1 MSERL
6 MRFGTPTPNEEKVL
20 RHLDEV
26 LPPAYKILA
35 SLRLSGSDG
44 KGREFDCIVFGEH
57 AVYVLEIKNY
67 GGPIRGDA
75 QQWEMISTNPDQ
87 ELFTPPNPVYQVS
100 TQAGIFSSRLKELRI
115 KDVWVQGFICLS
127 SEDAPILGILEEDE
141 RKTFWYKNA
150 REVLTDP
157 GFLLGGHRWRKSVLP
172 KHTELLNLINEGF
185 EKRELEE
192 IPGYTIKDIAWQGR
206 RYKAYFASRENA
218 YPANVLLKIYKVPG
232 DIRSQDEVQKF
243 VDALKNRE
251 LSALRKIDREGKK
264 EIDGARYVLAGED
277 AFMHPANPYKYIVV
291 TEWVNGKTL
300 LSLLQR
306 EQSLP
311 DEVRFLIASQ
321 ICRGLAFMH
330 SAGVIHRNLSVENV
344 VWSSEENEVK
354 IINLDFAKF
363 ADNSVPT
370 QTDKNVLAEM
380 RAELNLREK
389 YQAPELR
396 GASDE
401 DDTEYSFV
409 YHNARYNTDYYALG
423 VVLLEIITGKVF
435 ENVQEIMQAIE
446 QFSHPNN
453 KVGNILH
460 SYCHAAPEKRMEIPL
475 LEAAHV
481 FEQLAGIAQ
490 SSHDVTN
497 LPTDYRFGIYAIRE
511 RIAKSKMSAVY
522 RAQNTLIEEDVV
534 IKIPLAP
541 AREDVEEELSRA
553 IRLSRE
559 VSPEFIAKLLH
570 TDLTYLV
577 DDTQIE
583 MKPSDKNRPVYYQV
597 WDYIE
602 GQTLA
607 KYLKSSQNDD
617 ESLHLKNILAAVKP
631 VSILHERGW
640 VHQDIK
646 PANFMLTP
654 AGEIKLIDFGLT
666 QHISKKQDPQE
677 TGGPSGCYLPP
688 EILAKDGVWTPA
700 GDVWSLGCLT
710 LVMLLG
716 PDACIS
722 EGPLVDWS
730 KLAQTLSKD
739 FVHVLQKATHRN
751 PAQRYPSA
759 VEFLQALQK
768 EHDAWQDQQKKGSN
782 VMDVNRILEKLQEKS
797 QDADLSGDLS
807 AVEAIEAD
815 IKALQNWV
823 AAGQSGECPLDLSIY
838 GLAEMALP
846 KDEKIS
852 EARPQEKVAVSQQ
865 PEPEKTPVVEN
876 CLPVQESP
884 VQPVAIAAL
893 DTATPEPVPDL
904 IDEQPDVDF
913 AREKLRVE
921 MEKARQHI
929 QKQEWREAVGLLTA
943 IESRA
948 DESLVDTVR
957 DLLAQAKAGLDAA
970 LRDFLKKGNQARKD
984 GDTTAAQGFYE
995 SALELDSE
1003 NADARRA
1010 LLELS
1015 GFLKHQITEKQI
1027 TDLRAGLR
1035 ERRDIVR
1042 LGNSVHAAE
1051 ALKVED
1057 KLPENLVQML
1067 GEARLFFEE
1076 TRKKDGNLTTAIR
1089 FADIGGKAKA
1099 VEELLE
1105 LFNIQGKQE
1114 IYDAT
1119 HNKMRP
1125 TFDVLKEAQHY
1136 WKLASEEIAQYEI
1149 TLADENKRLL
1159 PHYAKKRLLE
1169 ALSLSLDKT
1178 EKKIL
1183 EKKLDEIEVD
1193 IQNQQ
1198 KAIDLQQIAHQE
1210 VDHVDRLGILLQ
1222 AYNLF
1227 PAVTGLKEQ
1236 LEQARPVALRSVGSN
1251 INHFLQAANQL
1262 IDSQN
1267 YGQARDALREA
1278 EKQADAWPEPEK
1290 PEEIHDLLEQVK
1302 SLRATVDQIE
1312 NAWKEYQTLALGI
1325 RQKVLDQNERAEG
1338 LRKFKEV
1345 SDDPRFAAFADL
1357 RALTS
1362 EIDQYKGVGEQLSDA
1377 NSARAANDWSRVLE
1391 IADKV
1396 LKAGSSGKLASQFE
1410 GLYQEAQTE
1419 LNIARVQELIRDDDI
1434 PEANHLLTVML
1445 ARAKERGEQQL
1456 TTLLQRL
1463 ATEKEQIDAAIKST
1477 NAGMQALYDEAG
1489 NILGVFD
1496 DARFKAYV
1504 SPASALRQARVGAD
1518 GQVNNPEMRRLV
1530 DGFKKSTQEN
1540 DPTSH
1545 QLMESLSPSLLD
1557 DLKRKGVNER
1567 LQALKRFRYIGG
1579 DLSQAE
1585 NEKWPAYARSLRT
1598 AEARRA
1604 ARLLTESLRSDVLS
1618 FLKEQRSAFQ
1628 GKESNLDDETLRN
1641 LAEQARGLRLGAL
1654 LETEAERAVGR
1665 WFEMLW
1671 ARRRALAEER
1681 KSRWNQA
1688 IKIWREVDE
1697 NHPGIPEVR
1706 QGLRRARIEHTT
1718 SRAYSLLYN
1727 DHKGQEALEL
1737 LQTLKSEPDMDNA
1750 WELNLALAET
1760 YGVLGEFP
1768 EAFGNIDLAMRTVSV
1783 WDAESQKEPCT
1794 KLEARRREL
1803 QSQQVIY
1810 TCTEQ
1815 ANHKFS
1821 NGDSLSA
1828 LRILQ
1833 EGIQNLAVQDANEL
1847 QKLHDRMYREAADE
1861 LLDRVQREREKGS
1874 DEGKIVAV
1882 TALVDLQALEEITGQ
1897 RVESRRSTEGL
1908 NRLRTDLA
1916 SVAESLLRTAAEFE
1930 PSGMPLA
1937 RALVEAS
1944 SLSARLQT
1952 FDDVIPLFEGE
1963 LAPIREKLKKRRN
1976 DIVDT
1981 LRKLQ
1986 ELEKNL
1992 EQINNPA
1999 VWESALRS
2007 GDFQALE
2014 QYRNSIQQIGFANLP
2029 EVTAFQKRLDETQE
2043 VYEHLLGIVRQVKK
2057 KFSRDEDFEN
2067 VRLLITDSL
2076 VQPSYRPNEQAWQS
2090 IQARQYQDI
2099 RNLLDDRLRVPDIY
2113 GRSDLVGWQT
2123 ILAQAEER
2131 QRELERWQ
2139 EWDLQCERKMDLANQ
2154 AFSLGE
2160 NPIDESLTGRKQAW
2174 EKSYHAASEVL
2185 VLLRAGACDEDD
2197 EQIIEVPV
2205 RSQKARQ
2212 IQEEGKRRL
2221 RMAEDWA
2228 NKSKMQIS
2236 VLGDTLEKRGFP
2248 SQREFADAVAQ
2259 KDWNRLER
2267 LIELAREAGI
2277 TTEEER
2283 KRVEIYTRTLNDQRN
2298 KKKNWWP
2305 LG

>member
-6 MRFGTPTPNEEKVL
+6 IRFGTPTPNEEKVL

-26 LPPAYKILA
+26 LPPEYKVLA

-75 QQWEMISTNPDQ
+75 QQWEMISTNQDD

-100 TQAGIFSSRLKELRI
+100 TQAGILSSRLKELHI

-127 SEDAPILGILEEDE
+127 SEDTPILGILEEDQ

-150 REVLTDP
+150 RDVLTDP

-192 IPGYTIKDIAWQGR
+192 IPDYTIKDIAWQGR

-277 AFMHPANPYKYIVV
+277 AFIHPANPYKYIVV

-306 EQSLP
+306 SQSLP
-311 DEVRFLIASQ
+311 DEARFLIASQ
-321 ICRGLAFMH
+321 ICRGLAFIH
-330 SAGVIHRNLSVENV
+330 SAGVIHRNLSVENI
-344 VWSSEENEVK
+344 VWSSEENKVK

-363 ADNSVPT
+363 ADNSVST
-370 QTDKNVLAEM
+370 QTNKNVLAEM

-396 GASDE
+396 GVSDE
-401 DDTEYSFV
+401 DETEYSFV
-409 YHNARYNTDYYALG
+409 YHNARWNTDYYALG

-453 KVGNILH
+453 KVGNILR

-497 LPTDYRFGIYAIRE
+497 LPTGYRFGIYAIRE
-511 RIAKSKMSAVY
+511 RIAKSKMSVVY
-522 RAQNTLIEEDVV
+522 RAKNTLIEEDVV

-570 TDLTYLV
+570 TDLTYL
-577 DDTQIE
+577 DGTQIE

-617 ESLHLKNILAAVKP
+617 ESLHLKNILAAIKT

-646 PANFMLTP
+646 PANFMLTL

-677 TGGPSGCYLPP
+677 TGGTSGCYLPP

-710 LVMLLG
+710 LVVLLG
-716 PDACIS
+716 PDVCTHA
-722 EGPLVDWS
+722 GPHVDWK
-730 KLAQTLSKD
+730 KLQQTLSKD
-739 FVHVLQKATHRN
+739 FVHVLQKATDRN

-768 EHDAWQDQQKKGSN
+768 THDAWQDQQKKGSN
-782 VMDVNRILEKLQEKS
+782 VMDINRILEKLQEKS

-815 IKALQNWV
+815 IKTLQNWV
-823 AAGQSGECPLDLSIY
+823 AAGQAGECPLDLSIY
-838 GLAEMALP
+838 GLAETALP

-852 EARPQEKVAVSQQ
+852 EVHPQEKVAVSQQ
-865 PEPEKTPVVEN
+865 PEPEEPPVVEN
-876 CLPVQESP
+876 SLPVQESP
-884 VQPVAIAAL
+884 AQPIAIAAP
-893 DTATPEPVPDL
+893 DIATPELVPDL
-904 IDEQPDVDF
+904 IDVDEQPDVDF

-921 MEKARQHI
+921 MEKARQQI
-929 QKQEWREAVGLLTA
+929 QKQEWHEAVGLLTA

-957 DLLAQAKAGLDAA
+957 DLLAQAKAGLDVA
-970 LRDFLKKGNQARKD
+970 LRDFLAQGNQARKD
-984 GDTTAAQGFYE
+984 GDTKAAQGFYQ
-995 SALELDSE
+995 SALTLDSK

-1015 GFLKHQITEKQI
+1015 GLVKNKVVEDEFSEL
-1027 TDLRAGLR
+1027 LSGLR
-1035 ERRDIVR
+1035 ERNDIQR
-1042 LGNSVHAAE
+1042 LGVAVDSAE
-1051 ALKVED
+1051 TLFRED
-1057 KLPENLVQML
+1057 KLPDNLIKLMEDARL
-1067 GEARLFFEE
+1067 KYDNTRSEMGETTTAMRFGDIEAR
-1076 TRKKDGNLTTAIR
+1076 
-1089 FADIGGKAKA
+1089 AKA
-1099 VEELLE
+1099 VEVLQAHVIKGEKYI
-1105 LFNIQGKQE
+1105 F
-1114 IYDAT
+1114 DAT
-1119 HNKMRP
+1119 TNTERP
-1125 TFDVLKEAQHY
+1125 SYEILQEAQ
-1136 WKLASEEIAQYEI
+1136 KLLQEASQDTAQYEI
-1149 TLADENKRLL
+1149 NLAEKNKQLYPRRAQQRL
-1159 PHYAKKRLLE
+1159 KKALEKPFYDQERKKLEEKLTEVEGYIQKQEQAE
-1169 ALSLSLDKT
+1169 AL
-1178 EKKIL
+1178 
-1183 EKKLDEIEVD
+1183 
-1193 IQNQQ
+1193 QQ
-1198 KAIDLQQIAHQE
+1198 RADQEDDLLK
-1210 VDHVDRLGILLQ
+1210 RFGLLLQ
-1222 AYNLF
+1222 AYNIF
-1227 PAVTGLKEQ
+1227 PAITGLQEQ
-1236 LEQARPVALRSVGSN
+1236 LEPARPVAIGQVASN
-1251 INHFLQAANQL
+1251 INDSLRTANL
-1262 IDSQN
+1262 HIDNQE
-1267 YGQARDALREA
+1267 YEQARDALREA
-1278 EKQADAWPEPEK
+1278 EKQANAWPEPEK
-1290 PEEIHDLLEQVK
+1290 PEDIHNLLEQAK

-1312 NAWKEYQTLALGI
+1312 NAWKEYETLALGI

-1345 SDDPRFAAFADL
+1345 SEDLRFAAFADL

-1362 EIDQYKGVGEQLSDA
+1362 EIDQYKGVGEQLADA

-1396 LKAGSSGKLASQFE
+1396 LKAGSAGKLSPQFE

-1419 LNIARVQELIRDDDI
+1419 LNITRVQELIRDDDI

-1456 TTLLQRL
+1456 TALAQRL
-1463 ATEKEQIDAAIKST
+1463 VAEKEHIDTAIKST
-1477 NAGMQALYDEAG
+1477 NAGMQALYEEAG

-1518 GQVNNPEMRRLV
+1518 GQVNNPEMHRLI
-1530 DGFKKSTQEN
+1530 DGFKKSAEDN
-1540 DPTSH
+1540 DPTAH
-1545 QLMESLSPSLLD
+1545 QLMETLSPVLLES
-1557 DLKRKGVNER
+1557 LKRKGVNER
-1567 LQALKRFRYIGG
+1567 LQALKRFRYVGG
-1579 DLSQAE
+1579 DLSQAV
-1585 NEKWPAYARSLRT
+1585 NETWPAYARSLRT

-1604 ARLLTESLRSDVLS
+1604 ARLLTESLRSDVLN

-1628 GKESNLDDETLRN
+1628 GKENDLDDETLRN
-1641 LAEQARGLRLGAL
+1641 LAAQASGLRLGAL

-1665 WFEMLW
+1665 WFEIRL
-1671 ARRRALAEER
+1671 ARRQALAEER

-1688 IKIWREVDE
+1688 IKIWREIDE

-1727 DHKGQEALEL
+1727 DHKGQEALAVLKEL
-1737 LQTLKSEPDMDNA
+1737 HSEPDMDNA

-1783 WDAESQKEPCT
+1783 WDAESQKEPRD
-1794 KLEARRREL
+1794 KLDAKRREL

-1815 ANHKFS
+1815 ANQKFS
-1821 NGDSLSA
+1821 NGDALSA

-1833 EGIQNLAVQDANEL
+1833 EGIQHPAVQDADEL
-1847 QKLHDRMYREAADE
+1847 QKLHDRMYREAADD
-1861 LLDRVQREREKGS
+1861 LLERVQREREKGS

-1897 RVESRRSTEGL
+1897 PAESRRSTEGL
-1908 NRLRTDLA
+1908 NRLRTDLV

-1930 PSGMPLA
+1930 PSSMPLA
-1937 RALVEAS
+1937 RALVEALA
-1944 SLSARLQT
+1944 LSARLQT

-1992 EQINNPA
+1992 EQTSNPA

-2007 GDFQALE
+2007 GDFQVLE
-2014 QYRNSIQQIGFANLP
+2014 QYRNSIQQLGFANLP
-2029 EVTAFQKRLDETQE
+2029 EVTAFQKRLDETRE
-2043 VYEHLLGIVRQVKK
+2043 VYEYLLETIRKVKQ
-2057 KFSRDEDFEN
+2057 KFSRDEDFES
-2067 VRLLITDSL
+2067 VRLLIADSL
-2076 VQPSYRPNEQAWQS
+2076 VQPSYRLNEQAWQS
-2090 IQARQYQDI
+2090 IQAREYQDI
-2099 RNLLDDRLRVPDIY
+2099 RALLEDRLRVPDIY
-2113 GRSDLVGWQT
+2113 GQGDLVGWQT

-2139 EWDLQCERKMDLANQ
+2139 EWDLQCEHKMDLTSR
-2154 AFSLGE
+2154 AFNLGE
-2160 NPIDESLTGRKQAW
+2160 NPVDTSFRGRKQAW
-2174 EKSYHAASEVL
+2174 EKSYQTASEVL
-2185 VLLRAGACDEDD
+2185 VLLRAGACHDD
-2197 EQIIEVPV
+2197 DGETIEVPA

-2212 IQEEGKRRL
+2212 IQEEGRRRL
-2221 RMAEDWA
+2221 RVAEKWA
-2228 NKSKMQIS
+2228 NTAEMQINN
-2236 VLGDTLEKRGFP
+2236 DIPNFP
-2248 SQREFADAVAQ
+2248 TEREFADAVAQ

-2267 LIELAREAGI
+2267 LIERANQVGI
-2277 TTEEER
+2277 TTDEER
-2283 KRVEIYTRTLNDQRN
+2283 KRVEIYTRTLNNQQN
-2298 KKKNWWP
+2298 KPKNWWSR
-2305 LG
+2305 G